1 MNQPITITHAGRHEI
16 RVTPGRMLRFADGD
30 YPLFKHPA
38 PESVAAPDDCMAF
51 LRQLHM
57 SLLPVCDIADR
68 RWLEGYFDA
77 VIARADAA
85 RAELAVPA
93 GLVETANAHRVW
105 CYAAPR
111 PLIRARLDCDG
122 ETLSA
127 NILFW
132 LADGPLVVTSEA
144 APDERLLDY
153 LAGVAAPHHPSVRR
167 PLAGLIG

>member
-1 MNQPITITHAGRHEI
+1 
-16 RVTPGRMLRFADGD
+16 MLRFADGD

-38 PESVAAPDDCMAF
+38 PEGVAAPDDCLAF

-57 SLLPVCDIADR
+57 SLLPVFDISDR

-77 VIARADAA
+77 VIARADAV

-93 GLVETANAHRVW
+93 GLAETANAHRVW

-111 PLIRARLDCDG
+111 PLIRARLDHDG
-122 ETLSA
+122 ETRTA

-132 LADGPLVVTSEA
+132 LDDGPLVVTSEA

-153 LAGVAAPHHPSVRR
+153 LAGVAAPHHPFVRR